1 MAICNLRA
9 ALRLRFQ
16 AGEMCL
22 DLIPQPLLLE
32 RGAEAGFPSRDCTE
46 LNATDHAA
54 HLIERGDHDHG
65 KIT

>member
-1 MAICNLRA
+1 MAI
-9 ALRLRFQ
+9 
-16 AGEMCL
+16 
-22 DLIPQPLLLE
+22 LIPQPLLLE